1 MNHGNDRTSASGL
14 LHELDD
20 IRSLLEDALPDDAI
34 PVLEDAVEIVEPAAP
49 PTEDATGFATE
60 APLDAADLA
69 HIPLLQDAIPEVVED
84 EAFDE
89 SFDATLDEYF
99 DKSYDESCD
108 ESPDARFDEPFG
120 ASLDAE
126 SGPSF
131 DDEALEKTTA
141 FGDYSF
147 EPDLTPPA
155 AHPGPAPFP
164 PGATVTELLAAQE
177 LQTAIRNRIDATF
190 EHWLNDTLQQEL
202 NLLRARLLEAVRAEV
217 HEFVTQQIN
226 RTNPTGRPHGE

>member
-20 IRSLLEDALPDDAI
+20 IRSLLDDALPDDAI
-34 PVLEDAVEIVEPAAP
+34 PVLEDAVEIVEPAAA
-49 PTEDATGFATE
+49 PTEEGTGLDAE
-60 APLDAADLA
+60 APLDAVDLA
-69 HIPLLQDAIPEVVED
+69 HIPLLQDAIPEVVEEEGFDDSFDRLFDETFEAPHD
-84 EAFDE
+84 EAFD
-89 SFDATLDEYF
+89 
-99 DKSYDESCD
+99 
-108 ESPDARFDEPFG
+108 

-126 SGPSF
+126 PDASF
-131 DDEALEKTTA
+131 DDEQHEEETA

-147 EPDLTPPA
+147 LRAVTPPPVQ
-155 AHPGPAPFP
+155 PGPAPFP

-177 LQTAIRNRIDATF
+177 LQTAIRNRVDATF

>member
-49 PTEDATGFATE
+49 PTDDATGFDGE

-69 HIPLLQDAIPEVVED
+69 HIPLLQDAIPEVVEEEGFDDSFDRLFDETFEAPHD
-84 EAFDE
+84 EAFD
-89 SFDATLDEYF
+89 
-99 DKSYDESCD
+99 
-108 ESPDARFDEPFG
+108 

-126 SGPSF
+126 PDASF
-131 DDEALEKTTA
+131 DDEALEKTTS

-147 EPDLTPPA
+147 EPAVTPPA
-155 AHPGPAPFP
+155 AYPGPAPFP

-177 LQTAIRNRIDATF
+177 LQTAIRNRVDATF